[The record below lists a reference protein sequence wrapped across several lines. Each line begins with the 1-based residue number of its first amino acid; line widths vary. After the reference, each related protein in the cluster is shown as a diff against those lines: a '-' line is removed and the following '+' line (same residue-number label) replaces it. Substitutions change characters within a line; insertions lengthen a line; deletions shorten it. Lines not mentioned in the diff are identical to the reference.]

1 MKHTLIGSL
10 ILFLMTFWPQVTWG
24 QFRTSVSLFSSYDD
38 NPFRNSFQRP
48 DYITTGV
55 LSLEYIPN
63 ELSLRFFATG
73 NLSMFKEFSDRRYF
87 SNTVGISYTK
97 PFGED
102 EENALYAGTS
112 YFMRFNRASY
122 DYYDFSQFIGY
133 VNLKYYL
140 DYSKGLMS
148 RAGYRLRY
156 RDYKNL
162 EEFSYL
168 EHYGFVQISKFFESK
183 TTVLAELDLGN
194 KNYVL
199 TLGSMFTAP
208 GSMNEGGMMGGW
220 MNGRMNQNT
229 RYISYSRPSTTQLI
243 GILRV
248 AQSLTQTTGLS
259 LQYLRRWDVSER
271 TRFLSGGAVD
281 FQGDEE
287 LWDDPYGYQG
297 NEYNITLTQH
307 LPWEITARLSTD
319 YLAKDY
325 ARRTFTATDTDT
337 PTGPLR
343 SDTRF
348 VVGVDVRKSFGEAL
362 GFFDGFTISL
372 SYFYQRNKS
381 NDPYY
386 DFRNNSLNIGL
397 ATQF

>member
-1 MKHTLIGSL
+1 MKHNLMNSL
-10 ILFLMTFWPQVTWG
+10 ILFLLTLLPHFAWG

-55 LSLEYIPN
+55 LSFEYIPD
-63 ELSLRFFATG
+63 ESSFRFFATG
-73 NLSMFKEFSDRRYF
+73 NLSLFRDYSERRYF
-87 SNTVGISYTK
+87 SNSFGVSYTK

-102 EENALYAGTS
+102 EENALYVGTS
-112 YFMRFNRASY
+112 YFMRFNRAAY
-122 DYYDFSQFIGY
+122 DYYDFSQLIGY

-140 DYSKGLMS
+140 DYSEGVMS

-156 RDYKNL
+156 RGYRNL

-168 EHYGFVQISKFFESK
+168 EHYGFVQLSKFFESK

-194 KNYVL
+194 KNYVS
-199 TLGSMFTAP
+199 TPASMFTAT
-208 GSMNEGGMMGGW
+208 GNMHAAGMMGGR
-220 MNGRMNQNT
+220 MDGRMNQNT
-229 RYISYSRPSTTQLI
+229 RYVSYSRPSTTQLI

-248 AQSLTQTTGLS
+248 AQSLSQTTGVS
-259 LQYLRRWDVSER
+259 VQYLRRWDVSER
-271 TRFLSGGAVD
+271 TRFLSSGAVD

-297 NEYNITLTQH
+297 NEYNVTLTQN
-307 LPWEITARLSTD
+307 LPWGMTSRISTD
-319 YLAKDY
+319 YLVKDY
-325 ARRTFTATDTDT
+325 ARRTFAATDTNT

-343 SDTRF
+343 SDTRL
-348 VVGVDVRKSFGEAL
+348 VVGIDLRKSFGEAW

-386 DFRNNSLNIGL
+386 DFRNNSFNVGL